1 MRGKFLEGLE
11 LGIDIILRYFL
22 AIFIA
27 IGTFF
32 VVFSAISGKGLVAAA
47 TPSGFS
53 NAMFWSVLTIGL
65 VIVWR
70 EIRELR
76 RRVEHISEVRAKPVY
91 ARARAKFGKGA

>member
-1 MRGKFLEGLE
+1 M
-11 LGIDIILRYFL
+11 GIDIILRYFL

-27 IGTFF
+27 VGIFF
-32 VVFSAISGKGLVAAA
+32 VVLSPFTGRSMSATAA
-47 TPSGFS
+47 PSQFM
-53 NAMFWSVLTIGL
+53 NAMFWSILTVGL

-76 RRVEHISEVRAKPVY
+76 RRLEHISEVRAKPIY